1 MYLLSF
7 LMRNTFRLKKSVT
20 SLPVFLWSAVYEPS
34 FILNMKPVQCIG
46 YLFCWF
52 PLVKKERRLKKKKKK
67 KAVIFRLHFSSLWKH
82 FFLIFLCIQNCHL
95 QIFRRNAVQSTKVKF
110 RCQSW
115 NFIDCIRFQFLILFL
130 NKLKKNP
137 KKHSLP
143 PRNY

>member
-52 PLVKKERRLKKKKKK
+52 PLVKKERRLKKKKRRLSFLGSTFRHYEN
-67 KAVIFRLHFSSLWKH
+67 IF
-82 FFLIFLCIQNCHL
+82 FFIFLCIQNCHL

-143 PRNY
+143 SRNY